1 MSETKREG
9 HIRRITNALIADEAK
24 VGIHFTHD
32 AVVELLELLKVQP
45 DDSCDGCRYENA
57 DDGVMVMC
65 GFCKRSHL
73 DCYERRTD
81 GQTVSE

>member
-24 VGIHFTHD
+24 VGIRFTHD

-45 DDSCDGCRYENA
+45 VIYCRDCKHYDGRPCGIVDWWNMDDD
-57 DDGVMVMC
+57 
-65 GFCKRSHL
+65 FCSRA
-73 DCYERRTD
+73 ERRTD
-81 GQTVSE
+81 EGD